1 MTETIMLK
9 QKIKNFFRI
18 FSKLG
23 TGLEVEESYAVIS
36 KSVKI
41 FGDID
46 AENLYVD
53 GEFTSQNSSIKNLK
67 ISNFGTMFLDK
78 IENTVPVL
86 ELQNIEVEGIFVGN
100 IKAENVI
107 LRNYAIFEG
116 NITYSGSLTIEKN
129 VKINGNIKYINTTN
143 GLIF

>member
-9 QKIKNFFRI
+9 QKIKNFF
-18 FSKLG
+18 SSLTKLG
-23 TGLEVEESYAVIS
+23 TGLEVEESYIVIS
-36 KSVKI
+36 KKTIIS
-41 FGDID
+41 GDID

-53 GEFTSQNSSIKNLK
+53 GEFTSQNSTIKNLK

-78 IENTVPVL
+78 IENVVPVL

>member
-9 QKIKNFFRI
+9 QKIKNFF
-18 FSKLG
+18 SSLTKLG
-23 TGLEVEESYAVIS
+23 INLEEESYIVIS
-36 KSVKI
+36 KKTI
-41 FGDID
+41 ITGDID

-67 ISNFGTMFLDK
+67 ISNSGRMFLDK
-78 IENTVPVL
+78 IEDAAYEL
-86 ELQNIEVEGIFVGN
+86 ELQNIEVDGIFVGN
-100 IKAENVI
+100 VKAENVI
-107 LRNYAIFEG
+107 LRNYSFFEG

-129 VKINGNIKYINTTN
+129 AKINGNIKYINTTN

>member
-1 MTETIMLK
+1 MKTETETMLK

-18 FSKLG
+18 FSKLR
-23 TGLEVEESYAVIS
+23 TNFEEESYAVIS

-53 GEFTSQNSSIKNLK
+53 GEFTSQYSSIKNLK
-67 ISNFGTMFLDK
+67 ISNSGKMFLEK
-78 IENTVPVL
+78 NATFVL

-107 LRNYAIFEG
+107 LRNYSIFEG

>member
-1 MTETIMLK
+1 MKTETETMLK

-53 GEFTSQNSSIKNLK
+53 GEFTSQYSSIKNLK
-67 ISNFGTMFLDK
+67 ISNSGKMFLEK
-78 IENTVPVL
+78 NATFVL

-107 LRNYAIFEG
+107 LRNYSFFEG

-129 VKINGNIKYINTTN
+129 AKINGNICYH
-143 GLIF
+143 